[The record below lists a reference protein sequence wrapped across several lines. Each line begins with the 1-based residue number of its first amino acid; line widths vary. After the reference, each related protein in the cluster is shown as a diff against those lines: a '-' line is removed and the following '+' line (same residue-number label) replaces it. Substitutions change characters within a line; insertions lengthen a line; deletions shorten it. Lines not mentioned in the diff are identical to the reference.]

1 MKNLWFILLVVLVVS
16 QGVNADDRDPND
28 PNELLWAKWDAVV
41 KNPNDPNE
49 LLRAKWDAVI
59 KVLRTEDIDQK
70 TKEKVIDKIISP
82 IFDFTLMGKLA
93 LGRTHW
99 PKLTNPQREKFTQLF
114 AKRLKDSYRE
124 KISLYTDEKAFL
136 NPAIRKKKAIFIPM
150 QLMSKDKKIDM
161 LYKLRKVDERWKIYD
176 VEIQGVSI
184 ILTYRSQFN
193 DILRKGTVED
203 ILSQLEK
210 LQTR

>member
-16 QGVNADDRDPND
+16 QGVNADDKDPND
-28 PNELLWAKWDAVV
+28 PNELLQ
-41 KNPNDPNE
+41 
-49 LLRAKWDAVI
+49 AKWDAVI
-59 KVLRTEDIDQK
+59 KVLQTENIDQK
-70 TKEKVIDKIISP
+70 VKEKVIDKIISP

-99 PKLTNPQREKFTQLF
+99 PKLTHPQREKFTQLF
-114 AKRLKDSYRE
+114 AKRFKDLYRE
-124 KISLYTDEKAFL
+124 KISLYTDEKALL

-150 QLMSKDKKIDM
+150 QLVSKDKKIDM
-161 LYKLRKVDERWKIYD
+161 LYKLRKVDKRWKIYD

-184 ILTYRSQFN
+184 ILTYRSQFD
-193 DILRKGTVED
+193 DILRKGTVKD

-210 LQTR
+210 PPTR

>member
-1 MKNLWFILLVVLVVS
+1 
-16 QGVNADDRDPND
+16 
-28 PNELLWAKWDAVV
+28 
-41 KNPNDPNE
+41 
-49 LLRAKWDAVI
+49 
-59 KVLRTEDIDQK
+59 
-70 TKEKVIDKIISP
+70 
-82 IFDFTLMGKLA
+82 MGKLA

-124 KISLYTDEKAFL
+124 KISLYTDEKALL

>member
-1 MKNLWFILLVVLVVS
+1 MKNLWFILLVVLVAS
-16 QGVNADDRDPND
+16 QGVDADDKD

-49 LLRAKWDAVI
+49 LLQVKWDAVI
-59 KVLRTEDIDQK
+59 KVLQTEDIDQK
-70 TKEKVIDKIISP
+70 VKEKVIDKIISP
-82 IFDFTLMGKLA
+82 IFDFTLMSKLA

-99 PKLTNPQREKFTQLF
+99 PKLTHPQREKFTQLF

-124 KISLYTDEKAFL
+124 KISLYTDEKALL

-161 LYKLRKVDERWKIYD
+161 LYKLRKVDKRWKIYD

-203 ILSQLEK
+203 IFSQLEK
-210 LQTR
+210 PQTR

>member
-1 MKNLWFILLVVLVVS
+1 MKIHWSVLLVLLFAS
-16 QGVNADDRDPND
+16 QSVDADN
-28 PNELLWAKWDAVV
+28 KY
-41 KNPNDPNE
+41 PNDPNE
-49 LLRAKWDAVI
+49 LLRINWDAVI
-59 KVLRTEDIDQK
+59 KVLQTKDIDQK
-70 TKEKVIDKIISP
+70 LKEKVIDKIISP

-99 PKLTNPQREKFTQLF
+99 PKLTQPQRKKFIQLF

-124 KISLYTDEKAFL
+124 KISLYTDEKALL

-150 QLMSKDKKIDM
+150 QLMSKDKKIDI
-161 LYKLRKVDERWKIYD
+161 LYKLRKVDKCWKIYD

-193 DILRKGTVED
+193 DILHKGTVED
-203 ILSQLEK
+203 IFSQLEK
-210 LQTR
+210 PSTR